1 MRVPLTLAMT
11 FLAGAA
17 FADDT
22 PDKYPGSVLYDKPVE
37 VAPGVYSAIGATQ
50 PPTYENAGHNN
61 NLSFIVTT
69 DGVVVVNGG
78 ASWKLAEALD
88 REIAEVTDQPVKLVI
103 NENGQGHSML
113 GNSYWAARNVPIV
126 AQIDAAAEFAE
137 SEGPKGLEA
146 LKSYARENAEG
157 TGIVAPTE
165 TFTDRGDIRMGN
177 TRIEVLHLG
186 PAHSPGDTQVWLP
199 DQKVLIAGDI
209 AFSERMPPI
218 FEGTCTSCW
227 IETFET
233 LLEPLGAEI
242 IVPRPR
248 VAHGSRDRAPWHHG
262 LSEGSPREDRRAHR
276 KRRRSGRR
284 LLRRSVAVGIHGH
297 LRGTGDQERRRRV
310 CRNGVRVRAFADQR
324 TPSRR

>member
-11 FLAGAA
+11 LLAGAA

-22 PDKYPGSVLYDKPVE
+22 PDKYPGSVLYAKPVE

-78 ASWKLAEALD
+78 ASWILAEALD
-88 REIAEVTDQPVKLVI
+88 REIAEVTEQPVRLVI

-113 GNSYWAARNVPIV
+113 GNSYWAERGVPILV
-126 AQIDAAAEFAE
+126 QEDAAAEFAE
-137 SEGPKGLEA
+137 REGPRGLEA
-146 LKSYARENAEG
+146 LRSYALENAEG
-157 TGIVAPTE
+157 TVIVAPTE
-165 TFTDRGDIRMGN
+165 TFTDRKDVLIGD

-242 IVPRPR
+242 IVPG
-248 VAHGSRDRAPWHHG
+248 HGSPTDLETVRHG
-262 LSEGSPREDRRAHR
+262 TTDYLKDLREKIGAHIE
-276 KRRRSGRR
+276 SG
-284 LLRRSVAVGIHGH
+284 
-297 LRGTGDQERRRRV
+297 GDLADAYYVDQSRWEYMDTFDELATK
-310 CRNGVRVRAFADQR
+310 NAGVVFAEMEFE
-324 TPSRR
+324 

>member
-11 FLAGAA
+11 LLAGAA

-22 PDKYPGSVLYDKPVE
+22 PDKYPGSVLYAKPVE

-113 GNSYWAARNVPIV
+113 GNSYWAARNVPIL

-137 SEGPKGLEA
+137 SEGPRGLEA
-146 LKSYARENAEG
+146 LKSYARENAES

-165 TFTDRGDIRMGN
+165 TFTDRSDIRMGD

-227 IETFET
+227 IETFEAM
-233 LLEPLGAEI
+233 LEPLGAEI
-242 IVPRPR
+242 IVPG
-248 VAHGSRDRAPWHHG
+248 HGSPTDLETVRHG
-262 LSEGSPREDRRAHR
+262 TTDYLKDLREKIGAHIE
-276 KRRRSGRR
+276 SG
-284 LLRRSVAVGIHGH
+284 
-297 LRGTGDQERRRRV
+297 GDLADAYYVDQSRWEYMDTFEELATK
-310 CRNGVRVRAFADQR
+310 NAGVVFAEMEFE
-324 TPSRR
+324 

>member
-1 MRVPLTLAMT
+1 MMKTTLRI
-11 FLAGAA
+11 AA
-17 FADDT
+17 VTAALSAALPAQADDT
-22 PDKYPGSVLYDKPVE
+22 PDKYPESVLYDRPAE

-61 NLSFIVTT
+61 NLSFIVTS

-78 ASWKLAEALD
+78 ASWKLAEALHA
-88 REIAEVTDQPVKLVI
+88 EIRKVTDQPVKLVI

-113 GNSYWAARNVPIV
+113 GNSYWAAQGVPIL
-126 AQIDAAAEFAE
+126 AHEDAARDFLDM
-137 SEGPKGLEA
+137 EGPRGLEA

-157 TGIVAPTE
+157 TTIVAPTE
-165 TFTDRGDIRMGN
+165 TFTDRKDIRMGD

-218 FEGTCTSCW
+218 FQGTCTSCW

-233 LLEPLGAEI
+233 GLEPLGAEI
-242 IVPRPR
+242 IVPGHGAATDLDTVRKGTTGYLKDLR
-248 VAHGSRDRAPWHHG
+248 AKIGAHLEEGGDLASAFYVDQ
-262 LSEGSPREDRRAHR
+262 SEWAYMDTFEELAT
-276 KRRRSGRR
+276 KN
-284 LLRRSVAVGIHGH
+284 A
-297 LRGTGDQERRRRV
+297 
-310 CRNGVRVRAFADQR
+310 GVVF
-324 TPSRR
+324 SEMEFE

>member
-1 MRVPLTLAMT
+1 MRAALTLALSL
-11 FLAGAA
+11 LAGAA

-22 PDKYPGSVLYDKPVE
+22 PDKYPESVLYDKPVE

-61 NLSFIVTT
+61 NLSFIVTS
-69 DGVVVVNGG
+69 DGVAVVNGG
-78 ASWKLAEALD
+78 ASWKLAEALHH
-88 REIAEVTDQPVKLVI
+88 EIEKVTDQPVKLVI

-113 GNSYWAARNVPIV
+113 GNSYWAAQGVPIL
-126 AQIDAAAEFAE
+126 AHEDAAEDFAE
-137 SEGPKGLEA
+137 MQGPQGLEA

-157 TGIVAPTE
+157 TTIVAPTE
-165 TFTDRGDIRMGN
+165 TFTDRKEVRMGD

-218 FEGTCTSCW
+218 FQGTCTSCW

-233 LLEPLGAEI
+233 KLEPLGAEI
-242 IVPRPR
+242 IVPGHGAATDLETVRQGTVGYLKDLR
-248 VAHGSRDRAPWHHG
+248 EKIGAHIE
-262 LSEGSPREDRRAHR
+262 EG
-276 KRRRSGRR
+276 
-284 LLRRSVAVGIHGH
+284 
-297 LRGTGDQERRRRV
+297 GDLAGAYYVDQSDWEYMDTFEELATK
-310 CRNGVRVRAFADQR
+310 NAGVVF
-324 TPSRR
+324 TEMEFE